1 MNTAQTSLRVSTL
14 VSRGRRGIDRYGWR
28 ALSKEVFVRSSRPA
42 LAPLAAHQLHR
53 RAANVQSID
62 EILDLAFEFK
72 PCGISIRPC
81 QSRWEIRHLLEEVA
95 NVRPRAMLEI
105 GTATGGSLLAFTRVS
120 APDAHVLSVDL
131 PHGAFGGGYPMWK
144 VPLYKAFATDHQ
156 RLDLIRG
163 NSHSQQTFA
172 EVEARLKGRPL
183 DFLFID
189 GDHTYDGVQA
199 DFEQYKS
206 LVRPGGLIAFHDI
219 APPHSDSA
227 AIDDPGDVPQFW
239 TDLTARQPSRA
250 FIDPNS
256 RGCFGIGVLT
266 A

>member
-14 VSRGRRGIDRYGWR
+14 LSRGRRGIDRYGWR

-42 LAPLAAHQLHR
+42 LAPLAARQLQR
-53 RAANVQSID
+53 RAAGVQGLD

-95 NVRPRAMLEI
+95 DLRPRAMLEI
-105 GTATGGSLLAFTRVS
+105 GTATGGSLLAFTRVC

-144 VPLYKAFATDHQ
+144 VPLYKAFATADQ

-163 NSHSQQTFA
+163 DSHSPQTFA
-172 EVEARLKGRPL
+172 AVEARLAGRPL

-199 DFEQYKS
+199 DFERYKS

-219 APPHSDSA
+219 APPHPDSA
-227 AIDDPGDVPQFW
+227 AVDDPGDVPQFW
-239 TDLTARQPSRA
+239 TDLTARYAGRA
-250 FIDPNS
+250 LIDPNS
-256 RGCFGIGVLT
+256 PGCFGIGVLS